1 MISYD
6 SEGIPS
12 VIGEEGP
19 QTKLHLFTTLS
30 PVTAIDGTKVLTV
43 LLAYHRIVFS
53 PFTVSTIVQ
62 LT

>member
-19 QTKLHLFTTLS
+19 QTK